1 MFGTLPPGSADGV
14 ALKQVQAWVRQQFRL
29 PPQAVVM
36 VTELA
41 CQLPG
46 CPPLETVITFWDA
59 PEATIRHHYKIFKPV
74 AQVQQDDLPPWWMKD
89 ALTAL
94 PDWVCSCC

>member
-1 MFGTLPPGSADGV
+1 MFGTLPQRPAQGA
-14 ALKQVQAWVRQQFRL
+14 ALKQVQAWVRDQFRL
-29 PPQAVVM
+29 PSGAVVM

-59 PEATIRHHYKIFKPV
+59 PESTTRHHYKIFKPV
-74 AQVQQDDLPPWWMKD
+74 VEVQLSDLPPWWMKD

-94 PDWVCSCC
+94 PDWACSCC